1 MSTPTVVDVLRTNG
15 FSPLASFSG
24 LTKNMRKRRNQKI
37 KRAAAAGGAGGL
49 AALLQSRDFNTYI
62 DPSRLLKKKARINVV
77 GSTRM
82 SRLPGVSDAT
92 GPCGGWGRLP
102 NVSPVNYSEDDPR
115 GWTYVDGSR
124 RNRHCRIQDDEE
136 Y

>member
-1 MSTPTVVDVLRTNG
+1 
-15 FSPLASFSG
+15 
-24 LTKNMRKRRNQKI
+24 MRKRRNQKI

-49 AALLQSRDFNTYI
+49 AALLASRDFNTYI
-62 DPSRLLKKKARINVV
+62 DPSRLLKKKRINVV
-77 GSTRM
+77 MSTRV
-82 SRLPGVSDAT
+82 SSLPGLSNAT

-102 NVSPVNYSEDDPR
+102 NVSPINYSEDDPR

-124 RNRHCRIQDDEE
+124 RSRQCRIQDDEE